1 MARTTVK
8 FKGVTY
14 PFYRTNRGIFDTSNA
29 GFTPAMMAEGRQD
42 AMLAFIYYQ
51 MRDCAKRVNMEFKA
65 TMDEFIDESD
75 EQIFEVFTRLNE
87 SAAAEKS
94 STPRAKKQEESEK

>member
-1 MARTTVK
+1 MARTKLNYKKVD
-8 FKGVTY
+8 Y

-42 AMLAFIYYQ
+42 AMLAFIYFQ
-51 MRDCAKRVNMEFKA
+51 LRDCAKRANMPFVD
-65 TMDEFIDESD
+65 TLDQFIDESD

-87 SAAAEKS
+87 AAAAERSK
-94 STPRAKKQEESEK
+94 AEKEVVREAE